1 LYGIGVNIKTG
12 EIFPATFPDKG
23 PDLPLRHSRIFSG
36 SPALLEIYDY
46 SSGLLRIGPFH
57 YEPLRCADIML
68 QESDDFILQHLTT
81 SPEVEPAHIV
91 NEVNKIC
98 NHFLSKTLFE
108 L

>member
-1 LYGIGVNIKTG
+1 MNIKTG